1 MKHTD
6 RETLE
11 RYISGDLS
19 ALRKIMITRHLKNCL
34 SCSRLQTEIKT
45 GNELVDSLRK
55 ARNIY
60 MDFELSDKHAAA
72 FAGIATRLGASGTKK
87 QGSA

>member
-11 RYISGDLS
+11 RYVSGDLS
-19 ALRKIMITRHLKNCL
+19 ALRKIMIARHLKNCQA
-34 SCSRLQTEIKT
+34 CSRLQAEIKT

-55 ARNIY
+55 ARNTY
-60 MDFELSDKHAAA
+60 MDFEKDDKAAA
-72 FAGIATRLGASGTKK
+72 VFSSLETCLGASRMKK
-87 QGSA
+87 QESN